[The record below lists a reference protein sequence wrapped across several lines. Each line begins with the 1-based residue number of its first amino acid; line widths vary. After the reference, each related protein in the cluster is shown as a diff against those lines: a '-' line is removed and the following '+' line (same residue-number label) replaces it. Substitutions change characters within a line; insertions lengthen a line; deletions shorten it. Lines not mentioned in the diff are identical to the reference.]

1 MSKIYSVRLG
11 LTIGILWGLSV
22 FLLALISDDNNSL
35 FFKMI
40 ESGYPGCNRETING
54 KLICGLM
61 GFLDGFV
68 GGLIIGLLYNNI
80 NIKY

>member
-22 FLLALISDDNNSL
+22 FLLALITNNNNSL

-40 ESGYPGCNRETING
+40 ESNYPGCNRKTMYG
-54 KLICGLM
+54 KLLCALM
-61 GFLDGFV
+61 GFFE
-68 GGLIIGLLYNNI
+68 
-80 NIKY
+80 